1 MTARARANTAATA
14 RPRPRTREEEPR
26 TRPRQARPAPRSA
39 PRPRTVP
46 RPRGIALWIPAVAI
60 LLGGIVWVNVAR
72 LQLTDQTSKVI
83 ERSNAVRSEMLRM
96 DARFNQQRASVQEQA
111 RARLGMDQPGEGFA
125 QQFLP
130 VPEIPVR

>member
-1 MTARARANTAATA
+1 MTARARANATATA
-14 RPRPRTREEEPR
+14 RPRPRPREEEPR

-39 PRPRTVP
+39 PRPRAIA
-46 RPRGIALWIPAVAI
+46 RPRGIAVWIPAVAI

-72 LQLTDQTSKVI
+72 LQLTDQTSRVI

-111 RARLGMDQPGEGFA
+111 RTRLGMDQPGDENA

-130 VPEIPVR
+130 VPNIPAR